1 MKHKMKL
8 LERPFNNILNGTKQI
23 EFRLYDEKRQNIKVG
38 DIIEFAKLPDLKQT
52 INVVVEDLYQY
63 PTFQELLI
71 SLGYQEEKLTKQ
83 LDEIFNIY
91 TKEQE
96 QKYGVLGIKIK
107 LIK

>member
-1 MKHKMKL
+1 MKL
-8 LERPFNNILNGTKQI
+8 LERPFDNILNRTKQI
-23 EFRLYDEKRQNIKVG
+23 EFRLYDEKRQNIKMG
-38 DIIEFAKLPDLKQT
+38 DIIEFAKLPDLTEK

-71 SLGYQEEKLTKQ
+71 SLGYQDEKLTKQ
-83 LDEIFNIY
+83 LTEIFNIY
-91 TKEQE
+91 SKEQE

>member
-71 SLGYQEEKLTKQ
+71 SLGYQDEKLTKQ
-83 LDEIFNIY
+83 LIEIFNIY
-91 TKEQE
+91 SKEQE